1 MQKGM
6 QCPRIDGL
14 LAEDPCALHQA
25 VATGAQYMSIPIRE
39 LGHAIQLYDLLNY
52 FPIQQYALLTHN
64 SMLSYP
70 ETLLQ
75 RTAVGSAPY
84 VLIVAGSPFRCT
96 PAMVVVPVHG
106 ANEFIGVRLGSVQE
120 LSLIHISEPTRPY

>member
-1 MQKGM
+1 MKKLRLCMQKGM

-96 PAMVVVPVHG
+96 PAMVCLLYTSPSP
-106 ANEFIGVRLGSVQE
+106 RDR
-120 LSLIHISEPTRPY
+120 TRSRMPSSA